1 MDTKL
6 ETPHLVYEI
15 ESWHNEMHVRLRN
28 ALIQLANDAAEK
40 ENKKP
45 SEIKIL
51 DVGSGRGE
59 LLKELAALGY
69 SVQGVDFDPVCVE
82 LTRQYAPCKHL
93 DVTKLEEHF
102 EANSFDIVIC
112 SHVLEHL
119 AAPLSVLNQIKK
131 ISKRW
136 VILAV
141 PNLLSSLY
149 VGASVFRYPYSNL
162 THVVGWDPSHFK
174 VFITG
179 HAGLKLV
186 KHNLDGIITIYPGFL
201 RDLVLKLK
209 LGGVMR
215 FLEVQVLGNLFP
227 WFSHSV
233 IYLCEK

>member
-15 ESWHNEMHVRLRN
+15 DSWHNELHVRLRHE
-28 ALIQLANDAAEK
+28 LIQLVQDAAEK
-40 ENKKP
+40 MNKPP
-45 SEIKIL
+45 SDIKIL

-59 LLKELAALGY
+59 LLKELSALGY

-82 LTRQYAPCKHL
+82 LSRQYAPCDHL
-93 DVTKLEEHF
+93 DVTKLETRF
-102 EANSFDIVIC
+102 DPNSFDIVLC

-119 AAPLSVLNQIKK
+119 PVPLSVLNQIKH
-131 ISKRW
+131 ISNQW

-149 VGASVFRYPYSNL
+149 VAASVFRYPYSNL
-162 THVVGWDPSHFK
+162 THIVGWDPSHFRC
-174 VFITG
+174 FITE
-179 HAGLKLV
+179 HADLKIV
-186 KHNLDGIITIYPGFL
+186 KNGLDGIIAIYPGFL
-201 RDLVLKLK
+201 RNLAAKLR

-215 FLEVQVLGNLFP
+215 FIEVRVLARLFP
-227 WFSHSV
+227 WFSHSI